1 MNTQAHAKA
10 CKAAGYGALAD
21 ALLRLR
27 RTGEGSLQ
35 TVLKGLCREYTAAFF
50 PRYLL
55 NALFLPFCGCE
66 VEEEDWTVRENR
78 HSLVRQ

>member
-1 MNTQAHAKA
+1 MDTQAHAKA
-10 CKAAGYGALAD
+10 CKAAGYGSLAD

-50 PRYLL
+50 PRSSSSPPL
-55 NALFLPFCGCE
+55 AFTFAS
-66 VEEEDWTVRENR
+66 V
-78 HSLVRQ
+78 